1 MYFNDL
7 KYLYLYKKKRIF
19 SINPGHTTYK
29 NIVVM
34 YFIMYLIIYVKSYS
48 REFIVCSAA
57 FGFMNSAFHLYVQLR
72 HRAGRKLT
80 QLIFSFVSC

>member
-29 NIVVM
+29 SIVVM